1 MESRREFIRK
11 SLLLSGAAGLSAML
25 PASIQRALAIDPK
38 LGSSFLDAEHIV
50 ILMQENRSFDHCFGT
65 LQGVRGFNDP
75 RAIRLPDQKPVWM
88 QTNAAGETY
97 APFRLNIKD
106 SKVTW
111 MGDLPHSRASQV
123 DAYHQ
128 GKYDKWLTAKRSGNK
143 KYSDMPLTLGH
154 YTREDLPFNYAMADA
169 FTVCDQNFCSA
180 MTSTTPNRSFFWTGK
195 VSYQLDGLQKVNI
208 RNDDFSYGKLPWKAF
223 PELLEENDISWKFYQ
238 NDLSC
243 GGGYKGEERAWLANF
258 GCNLLEFFAAYNVKF
273 SSRYVANLQK
283 LMETLPGEINKLQE
297 ESPSSDA
304 AAEKI
309 KKDLTKKLAALDN
322 AASELKKWSQEAYD
336 KLSDQQKRLFKNAFV
351 TNTGDPD
358 YRDVTTLS
366 YSDGSTKRELTVP
379 KGDVLY
385 QFRTDANTGKLPAV
399 SWLAGPQNFSDHPSA
414 PWYGAWYV
422 SEILDILTKN
432 PEVWKKTIFITTY
445 DENDGYFDHVPP
457 FSIPDAK
464 IPETGLVSKG
474 IDTEIE
480 YVRLA
485 NELKQGIPEKAAR
498 EAPIGLGFRV
508 PMLIASPWSRG
519 GRVCSEVFDHTS
531 TLQFLET
538 FFNKKLNKNLHIE
551 NISKWR
557 RAVCGDLT
565 SVFAPYN
572 GTKKDQINFL
582 QRNDFVEDIYNA
594 KFKAEPNG
602 FKKLTE
608 ADIAGFI
615 QDPINQNVVPQQEKG
630 IRPSCALPYELH
642 VNGQLSA
649 DRQSFEIRFAAGNTI
664 FGAKSAGAPF
674 TVVAPGKFQ
683 DALSRSGAEVCRNW
697 SFGLIAGDELTY
709 KWPVTAFEAA
719 NYQLLVNGPNGFFRS
734 YKGSAQ
740 EASISMLVEYEK
752 LGVKLSGN
760 VLLKIRNQD
769 PSKAYTL
776 IIKDHGYGNGEV
788 KKSIEP
794 GQVLLWVVAAGK
806 SYGWY
811 DTSVTIEG
819 NAAFEQRFAGRVE
832 TGAESFSD
840 PVMGRSSK

>member
-11 SLLLSGAAGLSAML
+11 SLLLSGAAGLSTML

-75 RAIRLPDQKPVWM
+75 RAITLPDQKPVWM
-88 QTNAAGETY
+88 QTNAVGETY

-123 DAYHQ
+123 DAYNQ
-128 GKYDKWLTAKRSGNK
+128 GKYDQWLTAKRSGNK

-195 VSYQLDGLQKVNI
+195 ASYQLDGLQKVNI

-243 GGGYKGEERAWLANF
+243 GGGYKGEERAWLSNF

-273 SSRYVANLQK
+273 SPRYVRNLQK
-283 LMETLPGEINKLQE
+283 LVETLPGEINKLQE

-304 AAEKI
+304 AAKKI
-309 KKDLTKKLAALDN
+309 KTDLEKKMAALDN
-322 AASELKKWSQEAYD
+322 AAAELKQWSQAEYD
-336 KLSDQQKRLFKNAFV
+336 KLPDHQKRLFKNAFV
-351 TNTGDPD
+351 INSGDPD
-358 YRDVTTLS
+358 YRSITTLN
-366 YSDGSTKRELTVP
+366 YTDKDTKREVTVP

-385 QFRTDANTGKLPAV
+385 QFRKDVNTGKLPAV

-457 FSIPDAK
+457 FSIPDAN
-464 IPETGLVSKG
+464 IPGTGLVSKG

-485 NELKQGIPEKAAR
+485 NELKQGVPEKAAR

-519 GRVCSEVFDHTS
+519 GKVCSEVFDHTS

-538 FFNKKLNKNLHIE
+538 FFNKKLNKNLRIE

-557 RAVCGDLT
+557 RAICGDLT
-565 SVFAPYN
+565 SVFSPYN
-572 GTKKDQINFL
+572 GGKTDKINFL
-582 QRNDFVEDIYNA
+582 QRNNFVEDIYNA
-594 KFKAEPNG
+594 KFKEAPNG
-602 FKKLTE
+602 FKKLSET
-608 ADIAGFI
+608 DISGFI
-615 QDPINQNVVPQQEKG
+615 KNPKDQDVMSQQEKG
-630 IRPSCALPYELH
+630 IRPSCALPYELY
-642 VNGQLSA
+642 VNGKLTA
-649 DRQSFEIRFAAGNTI
+649 DQKSFEISFAAGNTV
-664 FGAKSAGAPF
+664 FGKKSSGAPF
-674 TVVAPGKFQ
+674 TVISPGNFH
-683 DALSRSGAEVCRNW
+683 DPSSEAGSESYRNW
-697 SFGLIAGDELTY
+697 SFGVVAGDLITY
-709 KWPVTAFEAA
+709 KWPVEAFEGSK
-719 NYQLLVNGPNGFFRS
+719 YQLLVNGPNGFFRS
-734 YKGSAQ
+734 FKGLVKGASVSV
-740 EASISMLVEYEK
+740 EAEYEK
-752 LGVKLSGN
+752 VGSKLTGN
-760 VLLKIRNQD
+760 LLLKISNQN
-769 PSKAYTL
+769 PSKAYTVVV
-776 IIKDHGYGNGEV
+776 KDNGYDNVEV
-788 KKSIEP
+788 KKEVKS
-794 GQVLLWVVAAGK
+794 GQILQIVVQGSK
-806 SYGWY
+806 SHGWY
-811 DTSVTIEG
+811 DSSVVVEEVPE
-819 NAAFEQRFAGRVE
+819 FEQRFAGRVE

-840 PVMGRSSK
+840 PVMGRV